1 MARKNVLFP
10 HIDCLRADAAY
21 GEGRQADTPTLDA
34 ICRQGTVFTQA
45 ISVAGS
51 TPVCLA
57 SLFTG
62 VYPYVHGI
70 RPLSLNRF
78 YLSTAKL
85 NPRYRTLAEILR
97 DSGYAT
103 SATVTG
109 PILHVT
115 ELDRGFQQY
124 QHRRNDDMYL
134 GTPCWGAGPLQMA
147 QISGSPRLCSDNF
160 RRPFEWSGDL

>member
-1 MARKNVLFP
+1 MSRTNVLFLL
-10 HIDCLRADAAY
+10 IDCLRADAAY
-21 GEGRQADTPTLDA
+21 GEGRQADTPALDA

-62 VYPYVHGI
+62 VYPSVRGI

-85 NPRYRTLAEILR
+85 NSRCRALAEILR
-97 DSGYAT
+97 DSGYA
-103 SATVTG
+103 SYATVTG
-109 PILHVT
+109 PILHIT
-115 ELDRGFQQY
+115 EFDRGVQPY
-124 QHRRNDDMYL
+124 QHRRTDDVYL
-134 GTPCWGAGPLQMA
+134 GTLWWGAG
-147 QISGSPRLCSDNF
+147 
-160 RRPFEWSGDL
+160 